1 MDKIIS
7 RQIHTVI
14 ITGTSGSGKSTV
26 LKAFEDM
33 GFFCVDNLPIALL
46 LDFLLLKENVFSETS
61 RVAIVM
67 DIREKD
73 FLNFYQKTFKEIRD
87 MGFYL
92 ELLFLDARDDILI
105 RRYNQT
111 RRHHPAMPKGDLV
124 EAISIEKK
132 RLAEIKEAADRV
144 LETSDLNS
152 HQLREA
158 IFRLYSPRTY
168 LDRMVLHI
176 ISFGFKYGVPADAN
190 LVFDVRFLPNPYF
203 EPLLKELTGKNNKV
217 RDYIFS
223 NTITRDFLNR
233 TEELL
238 DFLIPHY
245 KKEGK
250 SYLVIGIGCTGGHH
264 RSVAI
269 AEYLGELLSAIN
281 NDVIITH
288 RDLEKEV

>member
-1 MDKIIS
+1 MS
-7 RQIHTVI
+7 RQIQTVI

-46 LDFLLLKENVFSETS
+46 QDFLLLKENVSFETA

-67 DIREKD
+67 DIRERD
-73 FLNFYQKTFKEIRD
+73 FLNFYQETFKEIRG

-92 ELLFLDARDDILI
+92 EVLFLDARDDILI

-111 RRHHPAMPKGDLV
+111 RRHHPVMPRGDLV
-124 EAISIEKK
+124 KAISIEKN
-132 RLAEIKEAADRV
+132 EISGLKEVADRV
-144 LETSDLNS
+144 LDTSDMNS

-158 IFRLYSPRTY
+158 IFRLYAPRTS

-190 LVFDVRFLPNPYF
+190 LLFDVRFLPNPYF
-203 EPLLKELTGKNNKV
+203 EPILKELTGKDLSVK
-217 RDYIFS
+217 DYIFS
-223 NTITRDFLNR
+223 NNITRDFLVR
-233 TEELL
+233 IEELL

-245 KKEGK
+245 KREGK

-269 AEYLGELLSAIN
+269 AEYLKDLLLAIN
-281 NDVIITH
+281 NDVIVTH
-288 RDLEKEV
+288 RDIEKEI